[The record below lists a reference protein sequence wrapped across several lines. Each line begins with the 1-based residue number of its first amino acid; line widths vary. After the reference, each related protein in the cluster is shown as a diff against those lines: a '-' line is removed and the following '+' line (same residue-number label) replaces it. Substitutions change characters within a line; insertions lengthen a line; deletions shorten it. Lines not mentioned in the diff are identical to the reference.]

1 MSDAVKYE
9 DLVEAHFQRRIDR
22 LRSGTGWLSL
32 VDKVYLS
39 PGTTELKLPDG
50 SIEGPLV
57 VEGSRVELGG
67 RVLKSDKLG
76 PADKININGFVVELM
91 ERGDSLALRIRNHR
105 DLPRPF
111 AGIARFPI
119 DVAWKK
125 NAALERWP
133 EPRKVMLDF
142 EGATASG
149 GVTDE
154 FVSPG
159 RLVFA
164 HEGREHALEAVWEGH
179 DETRLMVLF
188 RDGTSGKDAYPLGRF
203 VYADAPDESGA
214 VVLDFN
220 LAMLPGCAFSV
231 YATCPIA
238 SKDNMLPIEVRAG
251 ERSYEGTAVG
261 EPATALVSDMPQP

>member
-1 MSDAVKYE
+1 
-9 DLVEAHFQRRIDR
+9 
-22 LRSGTGWLSL
+22 LSL
-32 VDKVYLS
+32 VDKIFLS
-39 PGTTELKLPDG
+39 PATTELTLPDG

-57 VEGSRVELGG
+57 VEGRRVELGG
-67 RVLKSDKLG
+67 RELRSDRDG
-76 PADKININGFVVELM
+76 TADKVNINGFVVELM
-91 ERGDSLALRIRNHR
+91 ERGDSLALRIRDHR
-105 DLPRPF
+105 ELPRPF
-111 AGIARFPI
+111 AGIARFAV
-119 DVAWKK
+119 DETWKK
-125 NAALERWP
+125 IARLERSP
-133 EPRKVMLDF
+133 EPRKVTLDF

-164 HEGREHALEAVWEGH
+164 HDGGTHALEAVWEGH

-188 RDGTSGKDAYPLGRF
+188 RDATSGKASYPLGRF
-203 VYADAPDESGA
+203 VYGDAPDEDGN

-238 SKDNMLPIEVRAG
+238 SKENDLAIEIRAG
-251 ERSYEGTAVG
+251 ERFYEGPAVG
-261 EPATALVSDMPQP
+261 EPPPAKSQRDETP

>member
-1 MSDAVKYE
+1 VTHE
-9 DLVEAHFQRRIDR
+9 EEVEAVFQRRIDR

-32 VDKVYLS
+32 VDKIFLS

-57 VEGSRVELGG
+57 VEGTRVELGG
-67 RVLKSDKLG
+67 RVLKSDKDG
-76 PADKININGFVVELM
+76 PADKLNINGFVVELM
-91 ERGDSLALRIRNHR
+91 ERGDSLALRIRDHR
-105 DLPRPF
+105 ELPRPF

-119 DVAWKK
+119 DAAWKK
-125 NAALERWP
+125 TARLERWP
-133 EPRKVMLDF
+133 EPRKVLLDF

-154 FVSPG
+154 FLSPG
-159 RLVFA
+159 RLVFE

-188 RDGTSGKDAYPLGRF
+188 RDGTSGKDSYPLGRF
-203 VYADAPDESGA
+203 VYSDAPDETGT

-238 SKDNMLPIEVRAG
+238 SKDNLLPIEVRAG
-251 ERSYEGTAVG
+251 ERVYQGPAVG
-261 EPATALVSDMPQP
+261 EPTPALVSDMPQP